1 MGTARTATVVVD
13 ADIECWCLP
22 HAAIESLRNEEPA
35 VQATLLSNLLGII
48 AVDAHTIERALR
60 ALAA

>member
-1 MGTARTATVVVD
+1 
-13 ADIECWCLP
+13 
-22 HAAIESLRNEEPA
+22 